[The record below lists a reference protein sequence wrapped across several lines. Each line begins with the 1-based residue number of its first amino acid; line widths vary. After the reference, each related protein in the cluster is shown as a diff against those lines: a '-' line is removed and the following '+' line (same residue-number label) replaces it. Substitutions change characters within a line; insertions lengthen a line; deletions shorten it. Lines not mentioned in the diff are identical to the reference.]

1 MPNRI
6 AVVRDGE
13 LQQFAS
19 PTKVHRRAVNAF
31 VAGFI
36 GTPSKK
42 FTDGELAKESN
53 MVAFRAAKIHV
64 FDWETGEQLNA
75 DGEPSEEAIS

>member
-19 PTKVHRRAVNAF
+19 PTKVHRRVVNAF

-36 GTPSKK
+36 GTPSKN
-42 FTDGELAKESN
+42 FTDGELAKESD

-64 FDWETGEQLNA
+64 LDWETGEQLNA
-75 DGEPSEEAIS
+75 DDERSEEAMS